1 MDLAIRP
8 FYGTSGTTMARHFPN
23 WLKAYVAHT
32 SASEAPDI
40 FHFWT
45 GVVTVGGALRRRVWK
60 DELIFQWVPN
70 FYVILVA
77 PPGIATKSTSI
88 SLGMRLLR
96 QVDNIHFGPESMT
109 WQALGESL
117 SNAMEYFEY
126 FDQNG
131 NLFRQKM
138 SCLTISISELG
149 TFLRTDDSQLVSFLT
164 RMWDG
169 QKEPF
174 KHKTKTSGE
183 IDVENPWLN
192 VIGAT
197 TPSWMRNNFSENLV
211 GEGLTSRVVFVYAE
225 EKRHFVAYPSKLVKS
240 ADYNDVENKLV
251 EDLKEIAK
259 LAGPYVL
266 TSEAEAWGEIWYKKH
281 YTTRAAH
288 LASDR
293 FAGYVARKQTHL
305 HKLAM
310 VLAASKRQKL
320 VIEKEDLE
328 EADQILGETEK
339 SMLKVFESVGLV
351 DEARHVASLQAFVR
365 GYGFLPADELRRL
378 TQTTMS
384 ERDFKQALRIAVEG
398 GLLQIIEQNGKR
410 GLVQA
415 KRTVN

>member
-1 MDLAIRP
+1 
-8 FYGTSGTTMARHFPN
+8 MARHFKD
-23 WLKAYVAHT
+23 WLAAYVQHT

-45 GVVTVGGALRRRVWK
+45 GVVTLGGALRRKVWK
-60 DELIFQWVPN
+60 DELLFQWVPN

-96 QVDNIHFGPESMT
+96 QVDGVHFGPESMT

-117 SNAMEYFEY
+117 SSSAEYFEY
-126 FDQNG
+126 VDPDTGIKMTQ
-131 NLFRQKM
+131 QM
-138 SCLTISISELG
+138 SCITIPISELG
-149 TFLRTDDSQLVSFLT
+149 TFLRTDDAQLMSFLT

-174 KHKTKTSGE
+174 KHKTKSSGE

-197 TPSWMRNNFSENLV
+197 TPTWMRNNFGENLV

-225 EKRHFVAYPSKLVKS
+225 EKRHFVAYPSKMVRS
-240 ADYNDVENKLV
+240 SNYADTEKRLV
-251 EDLKEIAK
+251 EDLREVGKMS
-259 LAGPYVL
+259 GPYFL
-266 TSEAEAWGEIWYKKH
+266 TPDAETYGEDWYKRH
-281 YTTRAAH
+281 YQQRAAH

-293 FAGYVARKQTHL
+293 FGGYIARKQTHL

-310 VLAASKRQKL
+310 VLAASRRDQLLIERTDL
-320 VIEKEDLE
+320 VD
-328 EADQILGETEK
+328 ADAILAGTEK

-365 GYGFLPADELRRL
+365 GYGFLPVQELRNM
-378 TQTTMS
+378 TANTMN
-384 ERDFKQALRIAVEG
+384 EKDFKQALRVAVDG
-398 GLLQIIEQNGKR
+398 GLLAVVEKNGKR
-410 GLVQA
+410 GLA
-415 KRTVN
+415 LAARTVN

>member
-1 MDLAIRP
+1 
-8 FYGTSGTTMARHFPN
+8 MARHFAN
-23 WLKAYVAHT
+23 WLKAYVDHT

-45 GVVTVGGALRRRVWK
+45 GVVTVGGALRRKVWK
-60 DELIFQWVPN
+60 DELLFQWVPN

-77 PPGIATKSTSI
+77 PPGVATKSTSI

-96 QVDNIHFGPESMT
+96 QVDGVHFGPESMT

-117 SNAMEYFEY
+117 STAMEYFEY
-126 FDQNG
+126 IDPDSG
-131 NLFRQKM
+131 IKMTQKM
-138 SCLTISISELG
+138 SCITIPVSELG
-149 TFLRTDDSQLVSFLT
+149 TFLRTDDAQLISFLT

-174 KHKTKTSGE
+174 KHKTKSAGE

-197 TPSWMRNNFSENLV
+197 TPSWMRSNFSENLV

-225 EKRHFVAYPSKLVKS
+225 DKRHFVAYPSKMVRGS
-240 ADYNDVENKLV
+240 NYADTERKLI
-251 EDLKEIAK
+251 EDLREIGTMS
-259 LAGPYVL
+259 GPYIL
-266 TSEAEAWGEIWYKKH
+266 SPDAEDYGEDWYRRH
-281 YTTRAAH
+281 YQQRAAH

-293 FAGYVARKQTHL
+293 FGGYVARKQTHL

-310 VLAASKRQKL
+310 VLAASKRHQL
-320 VIEKEDLE
+320 IIEKEDLV
-328 EADQILGETEK
+328 EADTILAETEK

-365 GYGFLPADELRRL
+365 GYGFLPVQELRNM
-378 TQTTMS
+378 TANTMN
-384 ERDFKQALRIAVEG
+384 EKDFKQALRIAVEG
-398 GLLQIIEQNGKR
+398 GLLAVVEQNGKR
-410 GLVQA
+410 GLALA

>member
-1 MDLAIRP
+1 MP
-8 FYGTSGTTMARHFPN
+8 RHFPN
-23 WLKAYVAHT
+23 WLKAYVHHT

-45 GVVTVGGALRRRVWK
+45 GVVTLGGALRRRVWR

-96 QVDNIHFGPESMT
+96 QVDGVHFGPESMT

-117 SNAMEYFEY
+117 STSMEYFEY
-126 FDQNG
+126 TDPASG
-131 NLFRQKM
+131 LLLKSPM

-149 TFLRTDDSQLVSFLT
+149 TFLRTDDTQLISFLT

-174 KHKTKTSGE
+174 KHKTKSSGE

-197 TPSWMRNNFSENLV
+197 TPSWMRANFSENLV

-225 EKRHFVAYPSKLVKS
+225 DKRHFVAYPSKMVRS
-240 ADYNDVENKLV
+240 TDFADTERKLV
-251 EDLKEIAK
+251 EDLREIATIS
-259 LAGPYVL
+259 GPYSL
-266 TSEAEAWGEIWYKKH
+266 EKDAEVWGEDWYRRH
-281 YTTRAAH
+281 YQQRAAH
-288 LASDR
+288 LSSDR
-293 FAGYVARKQTHL
+293 FGGYVARKQTHL

-310 VLAASKRQKL
+310 VLAASKRSTL
-320 VIEKEDLE
+320 VITRDDLS
-328 EADQILGETEK
+328 EADAILSQTEK
-339 SMLKVFESVGLV
+339 SMLKVFESVGMV
-351 DEARHVASLQAFVR
+351 DEAKHVASLCAFVR
-365 GYGFLPADELRRL
+365 GYGFLPVQELRNMTL
-378 TQTTMS
+378 NTMN
-384 ERDFKQALRIAVEG
+384 EKDFKQALRVAVEG
-398 GLLQIIEQNGKR
+398 GLLTVVELAGKR
-410 GLVQA
+410 GLA
-415 KRTVN
+415 APKRTVN